1 MSGWPILQLY
11 TTMDEFETLH
21 ERHDR
26 TRSTSNTITVDRQA
40 IIHILMDHGRMLE
53 ALRKPDGSMS
63 QNSVEAA
70 GLRRR
75 GGRERQRGE
84 GRVPDGFGGSGRDP
98 GPPVMETLT
107 MAKSAIQKITMN
119 PSENIAYDKLVLSQE
134 NVRRVKD
141 GVTIEQLAKDIGRR
155 KLLQS
160 LNVRPVLD
168 GDGEETGTYEV
179 PAGGRRYLALGILV
193 KQKRLAKNE
202 PIPCIVNR
210 SGSTSAEE
218 DSLAENVHRVNLH
231 PLDQF
236 RAFKALKEQGLDV
249 EEIAARFFVSAATVK
264 QRLRLAS
271 VSPKLLEL
279 YEKDK
284 IRLEQIMAFSIS
296 DDHAR
301 QEQVWGRISGNP
313 HMQEPYYIRRLLTET
328 TVRAD
333 DRRAVYVGAE
343 AYEAAG
349 GIILRDLFEQD
360 SGGWFQD
367 AALLEQLVF
376 DRLKT
381 DAETIRADGWKWT
394 EAAISFP
401 YGHTSGMRR
410 VYAEPAEMSAE
421 EIARYDAVKAEYDAL
436 DAKYAEMEDADQEIE
451 DKLDQLGA
459 ELDGFSDRP
468 QLYDPAQKAIAGAFV
483 TLGANGQLQIEAG
496 FVRPEDEPRAEV
508 DDDDEEADGAS
519 RDPSQADD
527 NGVDRVIVNGR
538 SVDGSPDTAEEREEE
553 GIKPLPERLVFDLTA
568 QKTLALRNALAS
580 DVDIAFVAV
589 LHAFVLQVFYCFA
602 KDSCLEITIVSNSF
616 GQVQGLAGNPWAK
629 EIAERHEAWD
639 RDMPD
644 SDKLWDFLLG
654 LDEAS
659 RKALFAHCASLS
671 LNAVVEPWNKRP
683 GALAHADALAATLG
697 FDMVQAGWSPTVDN
711 YLGRV
716 TKARIVQAVR
726 EARCEDSA
734 QLIDHMKKDL
744 MAREAARLLEGS
756 NWLPEPLRLDGDDA
770 GETVT
775 EDVTDETTLDGDA
788 AELPAFLAD
797 DAGTSSD
804 EPATVAD
811 EDTDRLQA
819 VE

>member
-1 MSGWPILQLY
+1 
-11 TTMDEFETLH
+11 
-21 ERHDR
+21 
-26 TRSTSNTITVDRQA
+26 
-40 IIHILMDHGRMLE
+40 MLE
-53 ALRKPDGSMS
+53 ALRKAGRVDP
-63 QNSVEAA
+63 A

-75 GGRERQRGE
+75 GGRERQRAE

-107 MAKSAIQKITMN
+107 MAKCAIQKIAMN
-119 PSENIAYDKLVLSQE
+119 PSENIAYDKLVLSQQ

-141 GVTIEQLAKDIGRR
+141 GVSIEQLADDIGRR

-160 LNVRPVLD
+160 LNVRPILD
-168 GDGEETGTYEV
+168 AGGEETGTYEV

-210 SGSTSAEE
+210 SGTTSAEE
-218 DSLAENVHRVNLH
+218 DSLAENVHRENLH

-279 YEKDK
+279 YEKDE

-296 DDHAR
+296 NDHAR
-301 QEQVWGRISGNP
+301 QEQVWERISGNP
-313 HMQEPYYIRRLLTET
+313 HMHEPYYIRRLLTET

-349 GIILRDLFEQD
+349 GVVLRDLFEQD

-376 DRLKT
+376 DKLKL
-381 DAETIRADGWKWT
+381 DAETIRADGWKWV

-468 QLYDPAQKAIAGAFV
+468 QVYDPVQKAIAGAFI
-483 TLGANGQLQIEAG
+483 TLGANGQLQVEAG
-496 FVRPEDEPRAEV
+496 FVRPEDEPRGEV
-508 DDDDEEADGAS
+508 DDDEEADAGDRDAS
-519 RDPSQADD
+519 QSDD
-527 NGVDRVIVNGR
+527 DRVVVNGR
-538 SVDGSPDTAEEREEE
+538 STNGGSDAAEEPEEE

-580 DVDIAFVAV
+580 DVDIAFVTV
-589 LHAFVLQVFYCFA
+589 LHVLVLQVFYRFA
-602 KDSCLEITIVSNSF
+602 KDSCLEISLTSNSF
-616 GQVQGLAGNPWAK
+616 GQVQGLAETAWAK

-644 SDKLWDFLLG
+644 SDRLWEFLLG

-683 GALAHADALAATLG
+683 GALAHADALAATLQ
-697 FDMVQAGWSPTVDN
+697 FDMVEAGWSPTVDN

-726 EARCEDSA
+726 EARGEDSA

-756 NWLPEPLRLDGDDA
+756 NWLPEPLRHAGDDA
-770 GETVT
+770 SVDADQGVT
-775 EDVTDETTLDGDA
+775 EGVTDETALDGHA

-797 DAGTSSD
+797 AADTPSD
-804 EPATVAD
+804 EQPVISTD
-811 EDTDRLQA
+811 EDTDRLEA
-819 VE
+819 AE

>member
-1 MSGWPILQLY
+1 
-11 TTMDEFETLH
+11 
-21 ERHDR
+21 
-26 TRSTSNTITVDRQA
+26 
-40 IIHILMDHGRMLE
+40 
-53 ALRKPDGSMS
+53 
-63 QNSVEAA
+63 
-70 GLRRR
+70 
-75 GGRERQRGE
+75 
-84 GRVPDGFGGSGRDP
+84 
-98 GPPVMETLT
+98 
-107 MAKSAIQKITMN
+107 MAKSAIQKIAMN

-134 NVRRVKD
+134 NVRRIKD
-141 GVTIEQLAKDIGRR
+141 GVTIEQLADDIGRR

-168 GDGEETGTYEV
+168 GDGKETGTFEV

-210 SGSTSAEE
+210 SGTTTAEE
-218 DSLAENVHRVNLH
+218 DSLAENVHRENLH

-236 RAFKALKEQGLDV
+236 RAFKALREQGLDV
-249 EEIAARFFVSAATVK
+249 EEIGARFFVSAATVK

-279 YEKDK
+279 YEKDE

-296 DDHAR
+296 DDHVR
-301 QEQVWGRISGNP
+301 QEQVWERITNNP
-313 HMQEPYYIRRLLTET
+313 NMQEPYYIRRLLTET

-349 GIILRDLFEQD
+349 GVILRDLFEQD

-376 DRLKT
+376 EKLEV
-381 DAETIRADGWKWT
+381 DAEAVRADGWKWV

-401 YGHTSGMRR
+401 YGHTSGMWR
-410 VYAEPAEMSAE
+410 VYAEPAEMSTE

-436 DAKYAEMEDADQEIE
+436 DTKYAEMEDADQEIE

-459 ELDGFSDRP
+459 ELDAFSDRP
-468 QLYDPAQKAIAGAFV
+468 QVYDPAQKGIAGAFV
-483 TLGANGQLQIEAG
+483 TLGATGQLQIEPG
-496 FVRPEDEPRAEV
+496 FVRPEDEPRVETG
-508 DDDDEEADGAS
+508 DYDEEAGGGD
-519 RDPSQADD
+519 RNPSQSDD
-527 NGVDRVIVNGR
+527 DSASGVAVNGR
-538 SVDGSPDTAEEREEE
+538 SVNGASDTVEEPEDE

-580 DVDIAFVAV
+580 DVDVAFVTV
-589 LHAFVLQVFYCFA
+589 LHALVLQVFYRFS
-602 KDSCLEITIVSNSF
+602 KDSCLEINMVSNSF
-616 GQVQGLAGNPWAK
+616 GQVQGLAETPWAK
-629 EIAERHEAWD
+629 EITERHEAWD

-644 SDKLWDFLLG
+644 SDKLWEFLLG

-683 GALAHADALAATLG
+683 GALAHADALAATLQ
-697 FDMVQAGWSPTVDN
+697 FDMVEAGWAPTVDN

-716 TKARIVQAVR
+716 TKARIIQAVR
-726 EARCEDSA
+726 EARGEDSA

-756 NWLPEPLRLDGDDA
+756 NWLPEPLRLAGDDA
-770 GETVT
+770 VAEAAEAVT
-775 EDVTDETTLDGDA
+775 NEMTDEAALDGDA

-797 DAGTSSD
+797 DTGTSPD
-804 EPATVAD
+804 EPVSVAGEEPD
-811 EDTDRLQA
+811 HLQA
-819 VE
+819 AE

>member
-1 MSGWPILQLY
+1 
-11 TTMDEFETLH
+11 
-21 ERHDR
+21 
-26 TRSTSNTITVDRQA
+26 
-40 IIHILMDHGRMLE
+40 
-53 ALRKPDGSMS
+53 
-63 QNSVEAA
+63 
-70 GLRRR
+70 
-75 GGRERQRGE
+75 
-84 GRVPDGFGGSGRDP
+84 
-98 GPPVMETLT
+98 
-107 MAKSAIQKITMN
+107 MAKSAIQKIAMN
-119 PSENIAYDKLVLSQE
+119 PSENIAYDKLVLSQQ

-141 GVTIEQLAKDIGRR
+141 GVTIEQLAEDIGRR

-168 GDGEETGTYEV
+168 GDGEETGTFEV

-210 SGSTSAEE
+210 SGTTSAEE
-218 DSLAENVHRVNLH
+218 DSLAENVHRENLH

-236 RAFKALKEQGLDV
+236 RAFNTLKEQGLDV

-279 YEKDK
+279 YEKDE
-284 IRLEQIMAFSIS
+284 IRLEQMMAFSIS
-296 DDHAR
+296 DDHGR
-301 QEQVWGRISGNP
+301 QEQVWERIAGNP

-333 DRRAVYVGAE
+333 DRRAVYVGAD

-376 DRLKT
+376 DKLKL
-381 DAETIRADGWKWT
+381 DAETIRGDGWKWV

-451 DKLDQLGA
+451 DRLDQLGA
-459 ELDGFSDRP
+459 ELDGFGDRP
-468 QLYDPAQKAIAGAFV
+468 QVYDPAQKAIAGAFV
-483 TLGANGQLQIEAG
+483 TLGANGQLQVEAG
-496 FVRPEDEPRAEV
+496 FVRPEDEPGVEAGV
-508 DDDDEEADGAS
+508 DDEEADHGDRDLSQSDEDGA
-519 RDPSQADD
+519 
-527 NGVDRVIVNGR
+527 NGVVVNGR
-538 SVDGSPDTAEEREEE
+538 STNGGSDASEEPEED

-580 DVDIAFVAV
+580 DVDIAFVTV
-589 LHAFVLQVFYCFA
+589 LHALVLQVFYRFA
-602 KDSCLEITIVSNSF
+602 KDSCLEVTMTSNSF
-616 GQVQGLAGNPWAK
+616 GQVQGLAETLWAK

-644 SDKLWDFLLG
+644 SDRLWEFLIG

-671 LNAVVEPWNKRP
+671 LNAVVEPWNKRL

-697 FDMVQAGWSPTVDN
+697 FDMVTAGWEPTVDN

-726 EARCEDSA
+726 EARGEDSA

-756 NWLPEPLRLDGDDA
+756 NWLPEPLRLAGDEVPVDA
-770 GETVT
+770 GETIT
-775 EDVTDETTLDGDA
+775 EDVTDEAALDGDA

-797 DAGTSSD
+797 DADPSADKSAVGAGD
-804 EPATVAD
+804 E
-811 EDTDRLQA
+811 TDRLEA
-819 VE
+819 AE

>member
-1 MSGWPILQLY
+1 
-11 TTMDEFETLH
+11 
-21 ERHDR
+21 
-26 TRSTSNTITVDRQA
+26 
-40 IIHILMDHGRMLE
+40 
-53 ALRKPDGSMS
+53 
-63 QNSVEAA
+63 
-70 GLRRR
+70 
-75 GGRERQRGE
+75 
-84 GRVPDGFGGSGRDP
+84 
-98 GPPVMETLT
+98 
-107 MAKSAIQKITMN
+107 MAKANQKIAMN
-119 PSENIAYDKLVLSQE
+119 PSENIAYDKLVLSQQ

-141 GVTIEQLAKDIGRR
+141 GISIEQLAEDIGRR

-168 GDGEETGTYEV
+168 RNGEETDTFEV

-210 SGSTSAEE
+210 SATTSVEE
-218 DSLAENVHRVNLH
+218 DSLAENVHRENLH

-236 RAFKALKEQGLDV
+236 RAFKVLSDQGLDV
-249 EEIAARFFVSAATVK
+249 EEIAARFFVSPATVK
-264 QRLRLAS
+264 QRLRLAT

-279 YEKDK
+279 YERDE

-301 QEQVWGRISGNP
+301 QEQVWERISNNSN
-313 HMQEPYYIRRLLTET
+313 MQEPYYIRRLLTET

-349 GIILRDLFEQD
+349 GVVLRDLFEQD

-376 DRLKT
+376 DKLKA
-381 DAETIRADGWKWT
+381 DSQAVRADGWKWV

-410 VYAEPAEMSAE
+410 VYAEQAKMSAE
-421 EIARYDAVKAEYDAL
+421 EITRYDAAKAEYDDL
-436 DAKYAEMEDADQEIE
+436 DAKYAEMEEADETIE
-451 DKLDQLGA
+451 SKLDQLGA
-459 ELDGFSDRP
+459 GLDAFSDRP
-468 QLYDPAQKAIAGAFV
+468 QVYDPAQKAIAGAFI
-483 TLGANGQLQIEAG
+483 TLAASGQLQIEAG
-496 FVRPEDEPRAEV
+496 FVRPEDEARVET
-508 DDDDEEADGAS
+508 DEDDEEADGED
-519 RDPSQADD
+519 RDVSHADD
-527 NGVDRVIVNGR
+527 DGANRVVVNGR
-538 SVDGSPDTAEEREEE
+538 LVNGASDGAEEPEDE
-553 GIKPLPERLVFDLTA
+553 GIKPLPDRLVFDLTA

-580 DVDIAFVAV
+580 DVDIAFVTV
-589 LHAFVLQVFYCFA
+589 LHALVLQVFYRFA
-602 KDSCLEITIVSNSF
+602 KDSCLEVILTSNSF
-616 GQVQGLAGNPWAK
+616 GQVQGLAETPWAR

-659 RKALFAHCASLS
+659 RKALFAHCVSLS

-683 GALAHADALAATLG
+683 GALAHVDALAATLQ
-697 FDMVQAGWSPTVDN
+697 FDMVAAGWEPTVDN

-726 EARCEDSA
+726 EACGEDSA

-770 GETVT
+770 VVDAGETVSN
-775 EDVTDETTLDGDA
+775 DVADDTALDGDA
-788 AELPAFLAD
+788 AELPAFLAAD
-797 DAGTSSD
+797 TDPSSD
-804 EPATVAD
+804 ESAIGAGD
-811 EDTDRLQA
+811 ETDHLQA
-819 VE
+819 AE

>member
-1 MSGWPILQLY
+1 
-11 TTMDEFETLH
+11 
-21 ERHDR
+21 
-26 TRSTSNTITVDRQA
+26 
-40 IIHILMDHGRMLE
+40 
-53 ALRKPDGSMS
+53 
-63 QNSVEAA
+63 
-70 GLRRR
+70 
-75 GGRERQRGE
+75 
-84 GRVPDGFGGSGRDP
+84 
-98 GPPVMETLT
+98 
-107 MAKSAIQKITMN
+107 MAKSAIQKIAMN
-119 PSENIAYDKLVLSQE
+119 PSENIAYDKLVLSQQ

-141 GVTIEQLAKDIGRR
+141 GVSIEQLADDIGRR
-155 KLLQS
+155 RLLQS
-160 LNVRPVLD
+160 LNVRPILD
-168 GDGEETGTYEV
+168 AGGEETGTYEV

-210 SGSTSAEE
+210 SGTTSAEE
-218 DSLAENVHRVNLH
+218 DSLAENVHRENLH

-236 RAFKALKEQGLDV
+236 RAFKTLKEQGLDV
-249 EEIAARFFVSAATVK
+249 EEIAARFFVSSATVK

-279 YEKDK
+279 YEKDE

-301 QEQVWGRISGNP
+301 QEQVWERIAGNP
-313 HMQEPYYIRRLLTET
+313 HMHEPYYIRRLLTET

-376 DRLKT
+376 DKLKL
-381 DAETIRADGWKWT
+381 DAETIRADGWKWV

-410 VYAEPAEMSAE
+410 IYAEPAEMSAD

-451 DKLDQLGA
+451 DRLDQFGA
-459 ELDGFSDRP
+459 ELDGFGDRP
-468 QLYDPAQKAIAGAFV
+468 QAYDPVQKAIAGAFL
-483 TLGANGQLQIEAG
+483 TLGANGQLQVEAG
-496 FVRPEDEPRAEV
+496 FVRPSDEPREEV
-508 DDDDEEADGAS
+508 DDDEEADAGDRDAS
-519 RDPSQADD
+519 QSDEDD
-527 NGVDRVIVNGR
+527 DDRVVVNGR
-538 SVDGSPDTAEEREEE
+538 STNGGSDAAEEPEEE

-580 DVDIAFVAV
+580 DVDVAFVTV
-589 LHAFVLQVFYCFA
+589 LHVLVLQVFYRFA
-602 KDSCLEITIVSNSF
+602 KDSCLEISLTSNSF
-616 GQVQGLAGNPWAK
+616 GQVQGLAETVWAK
-629 EIAERHEAWD
+629 EIGERHEAWD

-644 SDKLWDFLLG
+644 SEKLWDFLLG

-659 RKALFAHCASLS
+659 RKALFAHCVSLS

-683 GALAHADALAATLG
+683 GALAHADALAATLQ
-697 FDMVQAGWSPTVDN
+697 FDMVEAGWSPTVDN

-726 EARCEDSA
+726 EARGEDSA

-756 NWLPEPLRLDGDDA
+756 NWLPEPLRLAGDDTSVNS
-770 GETVT
+770 GETLS
-775 EDVTDETTLDGDA
+775 EDVTDEAALDDDA

-797 DAGTSSD
+797 PASE
-804 EPATVAD
+804 EPPLVD
-811 EDTDRLQA
+811 EDTDHLQA
-819 VE
+819 AE

>member
-1 MSGWPILQLY
+1 
-11 TTMDEFETLH
+11 
-21 ERHDR
+21 
-26 TRSTSNTITVDRQA
+26 
-40 IIHILMDHGRMLE
+40 
-53 ALRKPDGSMS
+53 
-63 QNSVEAA
+63 
-70 GLRRR
+70 
-75 GGRERQRGE
+75 
-84 GRVPDGFGGSGRDP
+84 
-98 GPPVMETLT
+98 
-107 MAKSAIQKITMN
+107 MAKSAIQKIAMN
-119 PSENIAYDKLVLSQE
+119 PSENIAYDKLVLSQQ

-141 GVTIEQLAKDIGRR
+141 GVTIEQLAEDIGRR

-210 SGSTSAEE
+210 SGTTSAEE
-218 DSLAENVHRVNLH
+218 DSLAENVHRENLH

-236 RAFKALKEQGLDV
+236 RAFKALKEQGLDIQ
-249 EEIAARFFVSAATVK
+249 EIAARFFVSTATVK

-279 YEKDK
+279 YEKDEA
-284 IRLEQIMAFSIS
+284 RLEQIMAFSIS
-296 DDHAR
+296 NDHAR
-301 QEQVWGRISGNP
+301 QEQVWERISGNP

-349 GIILRDLFEQD
+349 GVILRDLFEQD

-376 DRLKT
+376 DKLKL
-381 DAETIRADGWKWT
+381 DAETIRADGWKWVET
-394 EAAISFP
+394 AISFP

-410 VYAEPAEMSAE
+410 VYAEPAELSTE
-421 EIARYDAVKAEYDAL
+421 EIARYEAVKAEYDAL

-459 ELDGFSDRP
+459 ELDAFSDRP
-468 QLYDPAQKAIAGAFV
+468 QVYDPAQKAIAGAFV
-483 TLGANGQLQIEAG
+483 ALGANGQLQIEAG
-496 FVRPEDEPRAEV
+496 FVRPEDEPRVETG
-508 DDDDEEADGAS
+508 DDDEEAEGGDC
-519 RDPSQADD
+519 DPSQSDD
-527 NGVDRVIVNGR
+527 DSANHVVVNGR
-538 SVDGSPDTAEEREEE
+538 SVNGASDTAEEPEDE
-553 GIKPLPERLVFDLTA
+553 GIKPLPDRLVFDLTA

-580 DVDIAFVAV
+580 DPDIAFVTV
-589 LHAFVLQVFYCFA
+589 LHALVLQVFYRFA
-602 KDSCLEITIVSNSF
+602 KDSCLEINMVSNSLS
-616 GQVQGLAGNPWAK
+616 QVQGLADTPWAK
-629 EIAERHEAWD
+629 EIADRHEAWD
-639 RDMPD
+639 RDMPE
-644 SDKLWDFLLG
+644 SNNLWEFLLG

-671 LNAVVEPWNKRP
+671 LNAVVEPWNRRP
-683 GALAHADALAATLG
+683 GALAHADVLAATLG
-697 FDMVQAGWSPTVDN
+697 FDMVTAGWEPTVDN

-716 TKARIVQAVR
+716 TKARIIQAVR
-726 EARCEDSA
+726 EARGEDSA

-744 MAREAARLLEGS
+744 MAREAARLLVGS
-756 NWLPEPLRLDGDDA
+756 NWLPEPLRLEGDAAVDA
-770 GETVT
+770 GETIP
-775 EDVTDETTLDGDA
+775 EDAADETALDGDA

-797 DAGTSSD
+797 TASE
-804 EPATVAD
+804 EPTIQAD
-811 EDTDRLQA
+811 EAKDHLEA
-819 VE
+819 AE

>member
-1 MSGWPILQLY
+1 
-11 TTMDEFETLH
+11 
-21 ERHDR
+21 
-26 TRSTSNTITVDRQA
+26 
-40 IIHILMDHGRMLE
+40 
-53 ALRKPDGSMS
+53 
-63 QNSVEAA
+63 
-70 GLRRR
+70 
-75 GGRERQRGE
+75 
-84 GRVPDGFGGSGRDP
+84 
-98 GPPVMETLT
+98 
-107 MAKSAIQKITMN
+107 MAKAIQKIAMN
-119 PSENIAYDKLVLSQE
+119 PSENIPYDKLVLSQK

-141 GVTIEQLAKDIGRR
+141 GVSIEQLAEDIGRR
-155 KLLQS
+155 MLLQS
-160 LNVRPVLD
+160 LNVRPVL
-168 GDGEETGTYEV
+168 GEDGEETGTFEV
-179 PAGGRRYLALGILV
+179 PAGGRRYLALGILI

-210 SGSTSAEE
+210 STATSAEE
-218 DSLAENVHRVNLH
+218 DSLAENFHREDLH

-236 RAFKALKEQGLDV
+236 RAFKILSDQGLDH
-249 EEIAARFFVSAATVK
+249 EEIAARFFVSSATVK

-271 VSPKLLEL
+271 VSPRLLDL
-279 YEKDK
+279 YEKDE

-301 QEQVWGRISGNP
+301 QEQVWERINNNQ

-343 AYEAAG
+343 AYDAAG
-349 GIILRDLFEQD
+349 GVILRDLFELD

-376 DRLKT
+376 DRLKV
-381 DAETIRADGWKWT
+381 DAEAIRADGWKWV

-410 VYAEPAEMSAE
+410 VYAEPAELSTE
-421 EIARYDAVKAEYDAL
+421 EIARYDTVKAEYDAL
-436 DAKYAEMEDADQEIE
+436 DAKYAKMEDADQEIE

-459 ELDGFSDRP
+459 ELDAFSDRP
-468 QLYDPAQKAIAGAFV
+468 QVYDPAQKTIAGAFV
-483 TLGANGQLQIEAG
+483 TLGANGQLQVEAG
-496 FVRPEDEPRAEV
+496 FVRPEDEPRVETG
-508 DDDDEEADGAS
+508 DDDEEADGGD

-527 NGVDRVIVNGR
+527 VGANRTVVNGQ
-538 SVDGSPDTAEEREEE
+538 SLNGASDMTEEPEDE
-553 GIKPLPERLVFDLTA
+553 GIKPLPARLVFDLTA

-580 DVDIAFVAV
+580 DVDVAFVMV
-589 LHAFVLQVFYCFA
+589 LHALVLQVFYRFA
-602 KDSCLEITIVSNSF
+602 KDSCLEINMVSNSF
-616 GQVQGLAGNPWAK
+616 GQVQGLAETPWAK
-629 EIAERHEAWD
+629 EIADRHEAWD

-644 SDKLWDFLLG
+644 SDKLWGFLLG
-654 LDEAS
+654 LDEGS

-697 FDMVQAGWSPTVDN
+697 FDMVEAGWTPTVDN

-726 EARCEDSA
+726 EARGGDSA

-756 NWLPEPLRLDGDDA
+756 NWLPEPLRLDG
-770 GETVT
+770 GEAAADTAKTVT
-775 EDVTDETTLDGDA
+775 DDVADARLDDDA
-788 AELPAFLAD
+788 AELPAFLAG
-797 DAGTSSD
+797 DADPLSD
-804 EPATVAD
+804 EPGTTVG
-811 EDTDRLQA
+811 EDTDHLQA
-819 VE
+819 AE

>member
-1 MSGWPILQLY
+1 
-11 TTMDEFETLH
+11 
-21 ERHDR
+21 
-26 TRSTSNTITVDRQA
+26 
-40 IIHILMDHGRMLE
+40 
-53 ALRKPDGSMS
+53 
-63 QNSVEAA
+63 
-70 GLRRR
+70 
-75 GGRERQRGE
+75 
-84 GRVPDGFGGSGRDP
+84 
-98 GPPVMETLT
+98 
-107 MAKSAIQKITMN
+107 MAKSAIQKIAMN

-141 GVTIEQLAKDIGRR
+141 GVTIEQLAEDIGRR

-168 GDGEETGTYEV
+168 GNGEETGTYEV

-210 SGSTSAEE
+210 SGTTSAEE
-218 DSLAENVHRVNLH
+218 DSLAENVHRENLH

-236 RAFKALKEQGLDV
+236 RAFKALSDQGLDV

-279 YEKDK
+279 YEKDE

-301 QEQVWGRISGNP
+301 QEQVWERISSNSN
-313 HMQEPYYIRRLLTET
+313 MQEPYYIRRLLTET

-343 AYEAAG
+343 AYEFAG
-349 GIILRDLFEQD
+349 GVILRDLFEQD

-376 DRLKT
+376 DRLKA
-381 DAETIRADGWKWT
+381 DAETVRADGWKWV

-401 YGHTSGMRR
+401 YGHSSGMRR
-410 VYAEPAEMSAE
+410 VYAEPAELSAE
-421 EIARYDAVKAEYDAL
+421 EIARHDAVKAEYDAL
-436 DAKYAEMEDADQEIE
+436 DAKYAEMEDADQGIE
-451 DKLDQLGA
+451 DKIDQLGA
-459 ELDGFSDRP
+459 ELDGFGDRP
-468 QLYDPAQKAIAGAFV
+468 QVYDPAQKAIAGAFV

-496 FVRPEDEPRAEV
+496 FVRPEDEPRAET
-508 DDDDEEADGAS
+508 DDDEEADGDD
-519 RDPSQADD
+519 RDPSQADED
-527 NGVDRVIVNGR
+527 GANRVVVNGR
-538 SVDGSPDTAEEREEE
+538 SVNGAPDAAEDPEDED
-553 GIKPLPERLVFDLTA
+553 IKPLPERLVFDLTA

-580 DVDIAFVAV
+580 EVDIAFVTV
-589 LHAFVLQVFYCFA
+589 LHALVLQVFYRFA
-602 KDSCLEITIVSNSF
+602 KDNCLEVTMVSNSF
-616 GQVQGLAGNPWAK
+616 GQVQGLAETPWAK

-644 SDKLWDFLLG
+644 SDRLWEFLLG

-697 FDMVQAGWSPTVDN
+697 FDMVEAGWSPTVDN

-726 EARCEDSA
+726 EARGEDSA

-756 NWLPEPLRLDGDDA
+756 SWLPEPLRRDGDDA
-770 GETVT
+770 
-775 EDVTDETTLDGDA
+775 VTDETARDGDA
-788 AELPAFLAD
+788 TELPAFLAD
-797 DAGTSSD
+797 AAGTSSD
-804 EPATVAD
+804 EPVTVA
-811 EDTDRLQA
+811 EGATENLQA
-819 VE
+819 AE

>member
-1 MSGWPILQLY
+1 
-11 TTMDEFETLH
+11 
-21 ERHDR
+21 
-26 TRSTSNTITVDRQA
+26 
-40 IIHILMDHGRMLE
+40 
-53 ALRKPDGSMS
+53 
-63 QNSVEAA
+63 
-70 GLRRR
+70 
-75 GGRERQRGE
+75 
-84 GRVPDGFGGSGRDP
+84 
-98 GPPVMETLT
+98 
-107 MAKSAIQKITMN
+107 MAKSAIQKIAMN

-134 NVRRVKD
+134 NVRRLKE
-141 GVTIEQLAKDIGRR
+141 GVTIEQLAEDIGRR

-168 GDGEETGTYEV
+168 GDGEETGSFEV

-210 SGSTSAEE
+210 SGTTSAQE
-218 DSLAENVHRVNLH
+218 DSLAENVHRENLH

-236 RAFKALKEQGLDV
+236 RAFKALREQGLDV
-249 EEIAARFFVSAATVK
+249 EEIAARFFVSTATVK

-279 YEKDK
+279 YEHDE

-301 QEQVWGRISGNP
+301 QEQLWERTTYNP
-313 HMQEPYYIRRLLTET
+313 NMREPYYIRRLLTET
-328 TVRAD
+328 TARAD
-333 DRRAVYVGAE
+333 DRRAVYVGTE
-343 AYEAAG
+343 AYESAG
-349 GIILRDLFEQD
+349 GVILRDLFEQD

-376 DRLKT
+376 EKLKV
-381 DAETIRADGWKWT
+381 DAETVRSDGWKWV

-410 VYAEPAEMSAE
+410 VYAEPAEMSTE

-436 DAKYAEMEDADQEIE
+436 DAKYAEMEDADQDIE
-451 DKLDQLGA
+451 DKLDQLGG
-459 ELDGFSDRP
+459 ELDAFSDRP
-468 QLYDPAQKAIAGAFV
+468 QVYDPAQKATAGAFV

-496 FVRPEDEPRAEV
+496 FVRPEDEPRVETG
-508 DDDDEEADGAS
+508 DDDEEAEGGD
-519 RDPSQADD
+519 RDPSQSHDD
-527 NGVDRVIVNGR
+527 SAVGVVVNGR
-538 SVDGSPDTAEEREEE
+538 SVNGASDTAEEPEDE

-580 DVDIAFVAV
+580 DVHIAFVTV
-589 LHAFVLQVFYCFA
+589 LHALVLQVFYRFT
-602 KDSCLEITIVSNSF
+602 KGSCLEINMVSNSF
-616 GQVQGLAGNPWAK
+616 GQVQGLAETAWAK

-644 SDKLWDFLLG
+644 SDKLWEFLLG
-654 LDEAS
+654 LDEPS

-683 GALAHADALAATLG
+683 GALAHVDALAATLS
-697 FDMVQAGWSPTVDN
+697 FDIVEAGWSPTVDN

-726 EARCEDSA
+726 EARGEDSA

-756 NWLPEPLRLDGDDA
+756 SWLPEPLRLDVDDA
-770 GETVT
+770 VAEAAQGVT
-775 EDVTDETTLDGDA
+775 DDVTALDGDA
-788 AELPAFLAD
+788 AELPAFLTD
-797 DAGTSSD
+797 DTGTSPD
-804 EPATVAD
+804 EPVTVAGEEPD
-811 EDTDRLQA
+811 HLQA
-819 VE
+819 AE

>member
-1 MSGWPILQLY
+1 
-11 TTMDEFETLH
+11 
-21 ERHDR
+21 
-26 TRSTSNTITVDRQA
+26 
-40 IIHILMDHGRMLE
+40 
-53 ALRKPDGSMS
+53 
-63 QNSVEAA
+63 
-70 GLRRR
+70 
-75 GGRERQRGE
+75 
-84 GRVPDGFGGSGRDP
+84 
-98 GPPVMETLT
+98 
-107 MAKSAIQKITMN
+107 MAKAIQKIAMN

-141 GVTIEQLAKDIGRR
+141 GVTIEQLADDIGRR

-168 GDGEETGTYEV
+168 GDGEETGTFEV

-210 SGSTSAEE
+210 SGTTSAEE
-218 DSLAENVHRVNLH
+218 DSLAENVHRENLH

-236 RAFKALKEQGLDV
+236 RAFKTLREQGLDV
-249 EEIAARFFVSAATVK
+249 EEIGARFFVSAATVK

-279 YEKDK
+279 YEEDE

-301 QEQVWGRISGNP
+301 QEQVWERISGNP
-313 HMQEPYYIRRLLTET
+313 NMQEPYYIRRLLTET

-343 AYEAAG
+343 AYDAAG
-349 GIILRDLFEQD
+349 GVILRDLFEQD

-376 DRLKT
+376 EKLKI
-381 DAETIRADGWKWT
+381 DAEAVRADGWKWV

-410 VYAEPAEMSAE
+410 VYAEPAELSDE

-451 DKLDQLGA
+451 NKLDQLGA
-459 ELDGFSDRP
+459 ELDAFSDRP
-468 QLYDPAQKAIAGAFV
+468 QVYDPAQKAIAGVFV
-483 TLGANGQLQIEAG
+483 TLGAKGQLQIDAG
-496 FVRPEDEPRAEV
+496 FVRPEDEPRV
-508 DDDDEEADGAS
+508 DADADDEEADNGDGYAS
-519 RDPSQADD
+519 QSGQVGSE
-527 NGVDRVIVNGR
+527 GVVVNGR
-538 SVDGSPDTAEEREEE
+538 SVNGASDTAEEPEDE

-580 DVDIAFVAV
+580 DFDIAFVTV
-589 LHAFVLQVFYCFA
+589 LHALVLQVFYRFA
-602 KDSCLEITIVSNSF
+602 KDSCLEISLMSNSF
-616 GQVQGLAGNPWAK
+616 GQVLGLAETPWAK

-644 SDKLWDFLLG
+644 SSNLWAFLLG

-671 LNAVVEPWNKRP
+671 LNAGVEPWNKRP
-683 GALAHADALAATLG
+683 GALAHADALSATLG
-697 FDMVQAGWSPTVDN
+697 FDMVEAGWSPTVDN

-726 EARCEDSA
+726 EARGEDSA

-756 NWLPEPLRLDGDDA
+756 NWLPEPLRLDGDAAVADPGQA
-770 GETVT
+770 ATGEVSDDTA
-775 EDVTDETTLDGDA
+775 LDGDA

-797 DAGTSSD
+797 TASE
-804 EPATVAD
+804 EPTVAD
-811 EDTDRLQA
+811 DDADHLQA
-819 VE
+819 AE

>member
-1 MSGWPILQLY
+1 
-11 TTMDEFETLH
+11 
-21 ERHDR
+21 
-26 TRSTSNTITVDRQA
+26 
-40 IIHILMDHGRMLE
+40 
-53 ALRKPDGSMS
+53 
-63 QNSVEAA
+63 
-70 GLRRR
+70 
-75 GGRERQRGE
+75 
-84 GRVPDGFGGSGRDP
+84 
-98 GPPVMETLT
+98 
-107 MAKSAIQKITMN
+107 MAKSAIQKIAMN

-141 GVTIEQLAKDIGRR
+141 GVTIEQLADDIGRR

-168 GDGEETGTYEV
+168 GDGKETGTFEV

-210 SGSTSAEE
+210 SGTTSAEE
-218 DSLAENVHRVNLH
+218 DSLAENVHRENLH

-236 RAFKALKEQGLDV
+236 RAFKALKGQGLDV

-264 QRLRLAS
+264 QRLKLAS

-279 YEKDK
+279 YERDE
-284 IRLEQIMAFSIS
+284 IRLEQIMALSIS
-296 DDHAR
+296 DDHVR
-301 QEQVWGRISGNP
+301 QEQVWERITNNP
-313 HMQEPYYIRRLLTET
+313 NMQEPYYIRRLLTET

-333 DRRAVYVGAE
+333 DRRAVYVSAE

-349 GIILRDLFEQD
+349 GVILRDLFEKD

-376 DRLKT
+376 DKLKV
-381 DAETIRADGWKWT
+381 DAEAIRADGWKWV

-410 VYAEPAEMSAE
+410 VYAEPAELSDE

-451 DKLDQLGA
+451 DKLDHLGA
-459 ELDGFSDRP
+459 DLDAFSDRP
-468 QLYDPAQKAIAGAFV
+468 QVYDPAQRAIAGAFV
-483 TLGANGQLQIEAG
+483 TLGAKGQLQIEAG
-496 FVRPEDEPRAEV
+496 FVRPEDEPRVETG
-508 DDDDEEADGAS
+508 DDDEEAEGGDRG
-519 RDPSQADD
+519 PSQSDD
-527 NGVDRVIVNGR
+527 DSANGVVVNGR
-538 SVDGSPDTAEEREEE
+538 SVNGASDTAEEPEDE

-568 QKTLALRNALAS
+568 QKTLALRNTLAS
-580 DVDIAFVAV
+580 DVDIAFVTV
-589 LHAFVLQVFYCFA
+589 LHALVLQVFFRFSM
-602 KDSCLEITIVSNSF
+602 DSCLEINMVSNSF
-616 GQVQGLAGNPWAK
+616 GQVQGLAETPWAK

-639 RDMPD
+639 RDMPN
-644 SDKLWDFLLG
+644 SDKLWEFLLG

-659 RKALFAHCASLS
+659 HKALFAHCASLS
-671 LNAVVEPWNKRP
+671 LNAVVDPWNKRP

-697 FDMVQAGWSPTVDN
+697 FDMVEAGWSPTVDN

-726 EARCEDSA
+726 EARGEDSA
-734 QLIDHMKKDL
+734 QLIDHIKKDL

-756 NWLPEPLRLDGDDA
+756 NWLPEPLRLDVEDA
-770 GETVT
+770 VGEAAEAVT
-775 EDVTDETTLDGDA
+775 GDVTDETALEGDA
-788 AELPAFLAD
+788 TELPAFLAD
-797 DAGTSSD
+797 NTGTSSD
-804 EPATVAD
+804 EPVTVPGEEPD
-811 EDTDRLQA
+811 HLQA
-819 VE
+819 AEQ

>member
-1 MSGWPILQLY
+1 
-11 TTMDEFETLH
+11 
-21 ERHDR
+21 
-26 TRSTSNTITVDRQA
+26 
-40 IIHILMDHGRMLE
+40 
-53 ALRKPDGSMS
+53 
-63 QNSVEAA
+63 
-70 GLRRR
+70 
-75 GGRERQRGE
+75 
-84 GRVPDGFGGSGRDP
+84 
-98 GPPVMETLT
+98 
-107 MAKSAIQKITMN
+107 MAKSAIQKIAMN

-141 GVTIEQLAKDIGRR
+141 GVTIEQLAADIGRR

-168 GDGEETGTYEV
+168 GDGEETGTFEV

-210 SGSTSAEE
+210 SGTTSAEE
-218 DSLAENVHRVNLH
+218 DSLAENVHRENLH
-231 PLDQF
+231 PLGQF
-236 RAFKALKEQGLDV
+236 RAFKALKGQGLDI

-264 QRLRLAS
+264 QRLRLVS

-279 YEKDK
+279 YEKDE

-301 QEQVWGRISGNP
+301 QEQVWDRITGNP
-313 HMQEPYYIRRLLTET
+313 NMQEPYYIRRLLTET

-333 DRRAVYVGAE
+333 DRRAVYVGTE

-349 GIILRDLFEQD
+349 GVILRDLFEQD
-360 SGGWFQD
+360 SGGWLQD

-376 DRLKT
+376 EKLKV
-381 DAETIRADGWKWT
+381 DAEAVRADGWKWV

-401 YGHTSGMRR
+401 YGRTSGMRR
-410 VYAEPAEMSAE
+410 VYAEPAELSAE
-421 EIARYDAVKAEYDAL
+421 EIARYDAAKAEYDAL
-436 DAKYAEMEDADQEIE
+436 DAKYAEMEEADQEIE
-451 DKLDQLGA
+451 DTLDQLGT
-459 ELDGFSDRP
+459 ELDAFSDRP
-468 QLYDPAQKAIAGAFV
+468 QVYDPAQTAIAGAFL

-496 FVRPEDEPRAEV
+496 FVRPQDEPRVEAD
-508 DDDDEEADGAS
+508 DDDDEADYGDGDASQSDDGGSEA
-519 RDPSQADD
+519 
-527 NGVDRVIVNGR
+527 VVVNGR
-538 SVDGSPDTAEEREEE
+538 STNGGSDTTEESEGE

-580 DVDIAFVAV
+580 DVDIAFVTV
-589 LHAFVLQVFYCFA
+589 LHALVLQVFYRFA
-602 KDSCLEITIVSNSF
+602 KDSCLEVSMVSNSF
-616 GQVQGLAGNPWAK
+616 GQVQGLAETPWAK

-644 SDKLWDFLLG
+644 SDRLWEFLLG

-671 LNAVVEPWNKRP
+671 LNAVVEHWNKRP
-683 GALAHADALAATLG
+683 GALAHADELAATLG
-697 FDMVQAGWSPTVDN
+697 FDMVEAGWLPTVDN

-726 EARCEDSA
+726 EARGEDSA

-756 NWLPEPLRLDGDDA
+756 NWLPEPLRLEGDDA
-770 GETVT
+770 VGEGAEAVAH
-775 EDVTDETTLDGDA
+775 DVTDETSLDGET
-788 AELPAFLAD
+788 AELPAYLANGT
-797 DAGTSSD
+797 GTSSD
-804 EPATVAD
+804 ELAPDAGEEPD
-811 EDTDRLQA
+811 HLQA
-819 VE
+819 AE

>member
-1 MSGWPILQLY
+1 
-11 TTMDEFETLH
+11 
-21 ERHDR
+21 
-26 TRSTSNTITVDRQA
+26 
-40 IIHILMDHGRMLE
+40 
-53 ALRKPDGSMS
+53 
-63 QNSVEAA
+63 
-70 GLRRR
+70 
-75 GGRERQRGE
+75 
-84 GRVPDGFGGSGRDP
+84 
-98 GPPVMETLT
+98 
-107 MAKSAIQKITMN
+107 
-119 PSENIAYDKLVLSQE
+119 
-134 NVRRVKD
+134 
-141 GVTIEQLAKDIGRR
+141 
-155 KLLQS
+155 
-160 LNVRPVLD
+160 
-168 GDGEETGTYEV
+168 
-179 PAGGRRYLALGILV
+179 ILV

-210 SGSTSAEE
+210 SGTTSAEE
-218 DSLAENVHRVNLH
+218 DSFAENMHREDLH

-236 RAFKALKEQGLDV
+236 RAFKALREQGLDV

-279 YEKDK
+279 YEKDE

-296 DDHAR
+296 NDHAR
-301 QEQVWGRISGNP
+301 QEQVWERISGNP

-333 DRRAVYVGAE
+333 DRRAIYVGAE

-360 SGGWFQD
+360 AGGWFQD

-376 DRLKT
+376 DRLKI
-381 DAETIRADGWKWT
+381 DAETIRADGWKWV

-401 YGHTSGMRR
+401 YGHSSGMRR

-451 DKLDQLGA
+451 DRLDQLGA

-468 QLYDPAQKAIAGAFV
+468 HVYDPAQKAIAGAFV
-483 TLGANGQLQIEAG
+483 TLGANGQLQVEAG
-496 FVRPEDEPRAEV
+496 FVRPEDEPRVEV
-508 DDDDEEADGAS
+508 DDDEEADGGDRDAS
-519 RDPSQADD
+519 QSDE
-527 NGVDRVIVNGR
+527 NGANGIVVNGR
-538 SVDGSPDTAEEREEE
+538 STNGGSEATEEPEEE

-568 QKTLALRNALAS
+568 QKTLALRNALAGN
-580 DVDIAFVAV
+580 VDIAFVAV
-589 LHAFVLQVFYCFA
+589 LHALVLQVFYRFA
-602 KDSCLEITIVSNSF
+602 KDSCLEITLASNSF
-616 GQVQGLAGNPWAK
+616 GQVQGLAETIWAK
-629 EIAERHEAWD
+629 EIGDRHEAWD

-659 RKALFAHCASLS
+659 RKAMFAHCASLS
-671 LNAVVEPWNKRP
+671 LNAVVEPWNRRP
-683 GALAHADALAATLG
+683 GAVAHADALAATLG
-697 FDMVQAGWSPTVDN
+697 FDMVTAGWEPTVDN

-716 TKARIVQAVR
+716 TKATIVQAVR
-726 EARCEDSA
+726 EARGEDSA

-756 NWLPEPLRLDGDDA
+756 TWLPEPLRLAGDDAAVDA

-775 EDVTDETTLDGDA
+775 VDATDETALDDDA

-797 DAGTSSD
+797 TASE
-804 EPATVAD
+804 EPTVQAD
-811 EDTDRLQA
+811 EAKDRLEA
-819 VE
+819 AE